1 MEQNIKFSIKTKFFI
16 VIVSAIIFVST
27 SILAATLITLRKG
40 MKNEIEKRGQTEAN
54 NLAHDAKYGVF
65 TEDKVVLDKLIS
77 GRMEKPDIVFVEIYR
92 EDGML
97 LAGDKKK
104 PLTSSPTPAYVAPKV
119 VNRPSYPSE
128 KSSEVHSFTAPIMM
142 EEETNREGKDILE
155 DVLFLEKMDGNYQ
168 GLMLKRGEVM
178 IGISFEDMNRRM
190 FETFAINVLI
200 VFIVITIAIIMSIP
214 TINKI
219 INPLNAIAQT
229 AMEIAAGDLT
239 KTVTVRTND
248 EIGVMADNFNRMT
261 DSLKYTI
268 AELEELK
275 DALEQRVKI
284 KTMDL
289 NIAIDELKRANEELK
304 KMDRIKTDFI
314 SSVSHELRT
323 PLTSILGFAKLM
335 KISLL
340 RNVTPRL
347 DALIDQNNEEDK
359 KLKREIGEAQESLDI
374 IVSEGERLTRLIN
387 DVLDIAKME
396 AGKAEWHTA
405 EVFLV
410 NAVNFA
416 VNLAAA
422 HSKQKGI
429 GINMTMDGNIPNVFY
444 DRDKLIQVITNLLN
458 NAIKFTDH
466 GVIDVFL
473 RNNHKEIEIRIT
485 DTGIGIPQNELYSI
499 FERFKQ
505 VGDTLTDKPKGT
517 GLGLP
522 ICKEIVEHYGGRIWA
537 ESELG
542 KGSSFIF
549 TIPVAGG

>member
-1 MEQNIKFSIKTKFFI
+1 MEQYVRFSIRTKLVITI
-16 VIVSAIIFVST
+16 VFMIIFVSI
-27 SILAATLITLRKG
+27 SIIAATLIMSRNE
-40 MKNEIEKRGQTEAN
+40 MKKEIEKRGQTEAN

-97 LAGDKKK
+97 LAGDKKP

-178 IGISFEDMNRRM
+178 IGISLEDMNRRM

-323 PLTSILGFAKLM
+323 PLTSILGFAKL
-335 KISLL
+335 INTSLL
-340 RNVTPRL
+340 RKVIPRL
-347 DALIDQNNEEDK
+347 DVLTDPCNEEDK
-359 KLKREIGEAQESLDI
+359 KLKREIDEAQEGLEI

-444 DRDKLIQVITNLLN
+444 DRDMLIQVITNLLN

-485 DTGIGIPQNELYSI
+485 DTGIGIPQNELYII